1 MNQSQYQKFQDDQ
14 NKTLKARVK
23 ASMLFE
29 KKSEIVIFLENTL
42 TKVLKKEI
50 LPSTGVD
57 LIIQFL
63 GQIVDEAS
71 DEVNSTDLLDL
82 VAYTIRPESAEFL
95 TLLLNIQYRFNN
107 INKVINEI
115 GINREPLHL
124 VSDFIQLEIDLINQS
139 FHSDTFE

>member
-1 MNQSQYQKFQDDQ
+1 
-14 NKTLKARVK
+14 
-23 ASMLFE
+23 
-29 KKSEIVIFLENTL
+29 LENTL

-50 LPSTGVD
+50 LSSTGVD

-82 VAYTIRPESAEFL
+82 VAYPIRPESAEFL